1 MEYSNELKPLSLA
14 KNFRIMC
21 FSATASF
28 SASIVIGLVGV
39 ATIKSCKTPSE
50 KYLGS
55 VPFLFAL
62 QQVSEG
68 FVWLSINHP
77 AFAHLQHL
85 FTLCFL
91 FFAWVVWPI
100 LIPLAFYKLEPNDKR
115 KLWCKRL
122 IYVGVASGAYAVFN
136 MFAKYPVPDVAT
148 FHIIYKVEKTFGH
161 NFFFIPHQTA
171 YILATVLPMFLSSL
185 KGVKILALSN
195 FIALL
200 LCFIFF
206 QFALPSTWCF
216 FAAFLSAIIYR
227 IINHPDN
234 RNLNWN
240 LKENVSF

>member
-1 MEYSNELKPLSLA
+1 
-14 KNFRIMC
+14 MC

-28 SASIVIGLVGV
+28 SASVIIGLVGV
-39 ATIKSCKTPSE
+39 ATYRSCRKPEE
-50 KYLGS
+50 KFLGA

-68 FVWLSINHP
+68 FVWLSITNND
-77 AFAHLQHL
+77 FYQFQHL

-100 LIPLAFYKLEPNDKR
+100 LIPLAFYKLETEGKR
-115 KLWCKRL
+115 KIWCKRL
-122 IYVGVASGAYAVFN
+122 IYVGIASGLYACFN
-136 MFAKYPVPDVAT
+136 MIAKYPVPDIAT
-148 FHIIYKVEKTFGH
+148 FHIIYKVEKIYGH

-171 YILATVLPMFLSSL
+171 YILATVAPMFLSTL
-185 KGVKILALSN
+185 KGVKLLAFAN

-227 IINHPDN
+227 IINHPLN
-234 RNLNWN
+234 RQQPA
-240 LKENVSF
+240 

>member
-1 MEYSNELKPLSLA
+1 
-14 KNFRIMC
+14 MC

-28 SASIVIGLVGV
+28 SASVVIGLVGI
-39 ATIKSCKTPSE
+39 ATIRSCKKRE
-50 KYLGS
+50 EIFLGA

-68 FVWLSINHP
+68 FVWLSIRNSDFL
-77 AFAHLQHL
+77 AFQHL
-85 FTLCFL
+85 FSLCFL

-100 LIPLAFYKLEPNDKR
+100 LIPLAFYKLEPNSTR

-122 IYVGVASGAYAVFN
+122 IYVGIASGLYAIFN
-136 MFAKYPVPDVAT
+136 MAAKYPVPNIAT
-148 FHIIYKVEKTFGH
+148 FHIIYKVQKSYH
-161 NFFFIPHQTA
+161 HDFFFIPHQTA

-185 KGVKILALSN
+185 KGVKLLAIAN

-206 QFALPSTWCF
+206 QYALPSTWCF

-227 IINHPDN
+227 IINHPQN
-234 RNLNWN
+234 RMSL
-240 LKENVSF
+240 LPQ